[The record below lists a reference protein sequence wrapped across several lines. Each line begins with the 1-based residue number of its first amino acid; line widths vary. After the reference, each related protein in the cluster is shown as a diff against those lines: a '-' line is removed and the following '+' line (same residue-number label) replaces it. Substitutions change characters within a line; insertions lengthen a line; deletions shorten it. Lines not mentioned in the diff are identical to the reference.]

1 MKTRMETLR
10 KTAVAGL
17 AVGALFIGGCVTMD
31 PQMSTEQRT
40 DMVSKLQEEVQLLK
54 RAMDEHNARQSKELS
69 VSERVA
75 QIGAKVDQLEQEMK
89 ALKGKLEEDEVK
101 RRQAAEAQ
109 KNVGVDGIK
118 TQIADLA
125 TRIESLSTQMTPRG
139 QAKAQQPADPKSDQ
153 QAKAAA
159 AQPAAPAPAAAP
171 TPEQA
176 QKNAEDTKK
185 LYDTGYNLY
194 RQGKYPEARQAF
206 EDYLK
211 AFPDTPLSDNAWFWI
226 GEAFY
231 NEGQYEKAILT
242 YDKIVREFQKGDKIP
257 SALLKQAF
265 AFDALGDQ
273 LDAKILLKKLI
284 KEHPDSEQAAVAR
297 RKLEV
302 LGE

>member
-1 MKTRMETLR
+1 MRTRIETLR
-10 KTAVAGL
+10 RTAVATL
-17 AVGALFIGGCVTMD
+17 AAGSLFIGGCVTMD
-31 PQMSTEQRT
+31 PQMTPDERT

-54 RAMDEHNARQSKELS
+54 RAMDEHNARQSKEISL
-69 VSERVA
+69 SERVA
-75 QIGAKVDQLEQEMK
+75 QIGAKADQLEQEIK
-89 ALKGKLEEDEVK
+89 ALKGKIEEDEVK

-109 KNVGVDGIK
+109 QTGGVDGIK

-125 TRIESLSTQMTPRG
+125 TRIESLSTQMAPRG
-139 QAKAQQPADPKSDQ
+139 QAKPQPADSKNDQ
-153 QAKAAA
+153 KAREAA
-159 AQPAAPAPAAAP
+159 TSAAAPAPAP
-171 TPEQA
+171 DQA
-176 QKNAEDTKK
+176 QKSAEDTKK

-211 AFPDTPLSDNAWFWI
+211 GFPDTPLSDNAWFWI

>member
-1 MKTRMETLR
+1 MRTRIETLR
-10 KTAVAGL
+10 RIAVATL
-17 AVGALFIGGCVTMD
+17 AAGSLFLGGCVTMD

-54 RAMDEHNARQSKELS
+54 RAMDEHNARQSKEISL
-69 VSERVA
+69 SERVA
-75 QIGAKVDQLEQEMK
+75 QIGAKADQLEQEIK
-89 ALKGKLEEDEVK
+89 ALKGKLEEEEVK
-101 RRQAAEAQ
+101 RRQSAEAQ
-109 KNVGVDGIK
+109 QTGGVDGIK

-139 QAKAQQPADPKSDQ
+139 QAKPQQPAEQKGD
-153 QAKAAA
+153 QAKAAP
-159 AQPAAPAPAAAP
+159 QTPAPA
-171 TPEQA
+171 PEQA
-176 QKNAEDTKK
+176 QKSAEDTKK